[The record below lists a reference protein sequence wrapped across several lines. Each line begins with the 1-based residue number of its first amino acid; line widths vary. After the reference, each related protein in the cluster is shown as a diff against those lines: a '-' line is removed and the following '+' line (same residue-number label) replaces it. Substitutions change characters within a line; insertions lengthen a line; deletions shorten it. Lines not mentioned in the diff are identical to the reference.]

1 MCIRDSIYYQPKSLK
16 SKLCVEGNKLLYE
29 YAKKFNVPHVNTKK
43 IIVANNDLQM
53 HQVQQIKVQA
63 ETNGVE
69 NLEVIDE
76 KQVNQLEPLIK
87 STGGLLVSSTGVIDQ
102 HTLMQSYLGEFENNG
117 GMISYNSNVK
127 KISIVKNKF
136 EIEVVDNENATEVA
150 NPYEELNLGMTEGD
164 RPRKRTLNDE
174 IWDGFVEFRG
184 SAPVDDKV
192 IGDWLKNIPRL
203 VKIFKSKE
211 VDPYQFKLLT
221 MTACAAYVT
230 KFGDL
235 PLNPRTLADNWE
247 NMLDIFGRPCALY
260 LGDHARYIWETL
272 PAIFGRP

>member
-1 MCIRDSIYYQPKSLK
+1 MCIRDRPKIGQITSSRNSGVIHAGVYYQPKSLK

-29 YAKKFNVPHVNTKK
+29 YAKKFNVSHINTKK

-69 NLEVIDE
+69 NLELIDE

-127 KISIVKNKF
+127 KIFNSNLF
-136 EIEVVDNENATEVA
+136 FLSVA
-150 NPYEELNLGMTEGD
+150 
-164 RPRKRTLNDE
+164 
-174 IWDGFVEFRG
+174 
-184 SAPVDDKV
+184 
-192 IGDWLKNIPRL
+192 IPRPCSGKSAGGSTA
-203 VKIFKSKE
+203 VRIHSNGEIKIRKVPTTIFFCTRQNVMQNE
-211 VDPYQFKLLT
+211 MPTALRLL
-221 MTACAAYVT
+221 MRSSHMCFFLFIHV
-230 KFGDL
+230 FV
-235 PLNPRTLADNWE
+235 LNSFVFSTCFDSL
-247 NMLDIFGRPCALY
+247 
-260 LGDHARYIWETL
+260 
-272 PAIFGRP
+272 